1 MITHDVIIVGSGLA
15 GMRCAVEI
23 RRRAPQADIA
33 IVSKVYPTRSHSGAA
48 QGGIAAS
55 LGNVRYDENQ
65 LPVPDSESEPQDS
78 WLAHMYDT
86 VKGADFIGDQDAI
99 EILCREAAPTIYE
112 LEHMG
117 VPFSRLP
124 DGRIAQRP
132 FGGHT
137 HPRAAYAA
145 DRTGHALL
153 HTLYGELVR
162 YNIKVYPEWYM
173 LGLIVEDNISRGITV
188 MDIRTGEIQTIHAKA
203 TMFGTGGYGR
213 AFKITSN
220 AFSSTGDGITAAYRV
235 GLPLEDMEFV
245 QFHPTG
251 LFSHGILL
259 SEGARGEGGYLLN
272 GLGERFMSRYAPG
285 RMELAP
291 RDVVSRSIYS
301 EIEAGRG
308 AGPNADYVLL
318 DLRHLGK
325 KKLDERLPQITEL
338 ARDYLGIDPVTEPVP
353 IQPTAHYSMGGIPT
367 DADGRVVT
375 TIDGRDQ
382 VIAGFFAAGECA
394 CSSVHGANRLGT
406 NSLLEATVYGRRTGQ
421 TIASFL
427 LNEAK
432 GGTGLAP
439 MPSYAQK
446 QAEDEIA
453 DLMSRRGNENAAD
466 IRKELQATMFGNAG
480 VFRQPDKL
488 TQQLGIINDLR
499 ERFARVSLDD
509 KGRRYNTELVEAL
522 ELSHLLEFSEC
533 IVAGALAREE
543 SRGAHARR
551 DFPKRDDANWMKH
564 TLAFRGADGR
574 PQLTYK
580 DVRYGPE
587 GPRFKPEERKY

>member
-15 GMRCAVEI
+15 GMRCAIEL
-23 RRRAPQADIA
+23 RRKVPTANIA
-33 IVSKVYPTRSHSGAA
+33 IVSKIYPTRSHSGAA

-55 LGNVRYDENQ
+55 LGNVRYDQNQ
-65 LPVPDSESEPQDS
+65 MPVPDSEENPEDN
-78 WLAHMYDT
+78 WLTHMYDT

-99 EILCREAAPTIYE
+99 EILCREAVPTLYE

-137 HPRAAYAA
+137 NPRACYAA

-162 YNIKVYPEWYM
+162 YNVKVYPEWYM
-173 LGLIVEDNISRGITV
+173 LGLVVEDNICRGITV
-188 MDIRTGEIQTIHAKA
+188 LDIRTGQIEAIQAKA

-213 AFKITSN
+213 AFMITSN
-220 AFSSTGDGITAAYRV
+220 AYSSTGDGLTAAYRV

-251 LFSHGILL
+251 LFQHGILL

-338 ARDYLGIDPVTEPVP
+338 ARDYLGVDPVTEPVP

-367 DADGRVVT
+367 DADGRVLNRV
-375 TIDGRDQ
+375 DGKD
-382 VIAGFFAAGECA
+382 VVVHGFFAAGECA

-421 TIASFL
+421 TIADFL
-427 LNEAK
+427 ANEAK
-432 GGTGLAP
+432 GRSSFAP
-439 MPSYAQK
+439 MPAYALQEA
-446 QAEDEIA
+446 QNEVAA
-453 DLMSRRGNENAAD
+453 LLSSNGNENSAD
-466 IRKELQATMFGNAG
+466 IRRELQATMFSNAG

-488 TQQLGIINDLR
+488 TQQIGIINDLR
-499 ERFARVSLDD
+499 ERFRRVSVDD
-509 KGRRYNTELVEAL
+509 TGRRYNTELVELL

-564 TLAFRGADGR
+564 TLAFRGSDGR
-574 PQLTYK
+574 PELEYK
-580 DVRYGPE
+580 EVRYGPE